1 MYQFSRAAMALLVS
15 ALFVVGSV
23 GAARSATGL
32 SPQTTADLYQTYH
45 LLATSAYAEVSP
57 QKIVDGGLAALAAVA
72 KKNKTHVKLPAI
84 RVNGNADAMG
94 ALQKTIVAVAPKL
107 HLTPTQAAYVALF
120 GMAGAMKDKYTTF
133 FTPDQFK
140 QFNDELD
147 PAKISG
153 IGVLVGSDA
162 DTGYT
167 EATYVVP
174 GTPADR
180 AGLQSGDDI
189 TAVNGTSTKGL
200 KLDAITKLL
209 RGKTGTVANV
219 SVSRNGAS
227 IGAPIAIVRAQIQ
240 PPSVVYRMLPNDV
253 AYLSIFAFGQDTPA
267 QFDDALAKVRDDGA
281 KALVVDL
288 RYNGG
293 GYVDSALQIS
303 SDFISGKPLYTVV
316 QRGEAPQTYDADVSD
331 VSTLPLAVL
340 VNAYSASA
348 SEITAGAL
356 QDDNA
361 AVLVGEK
368 TFGKGVMQTVTRLPG
383 GAAVKITTAH
393 YLTPAKRDIN
403 LRGLQPDL
411 KVSENKKA
419 VLGDPARDAQL
430 QAAINLLQKKIALA
444 K

>member
-1 MYQFSRAAMALLVS
+1 MYQLSRAATALLVS
-15 ALFVVGSV
+15 ALLFVSAA
-23 GAARSATGL
+23 GAARSAAGL
-32 SPQTTADLYQTYH
+32 SPETAADLYQTYH
-45 LLATSAYAEVSP
+45 LLSTSAYAEVP
-57 QKIVDGGLAALAAVA
+57 QQKIIDGGLAALAAVA
-72 KKNKTHVKLPAI
+72 KQKKAHVKLPAI
-84 RVNGNADAMG
+84 HVGGNADAIG
-94 ALQKTIVAVAPKL
+94 ALKKTIVAVAPKL

-147 PAKISG
+147 PTKISG
-153 IGVLVGSDA
+153 IGVLVGSDP

-189 TAVNGTSTKGL
+189 TAVDGTSTKGL

-209 RGKTGTVANV
+209 RGKTGTVVNV

-227 IGAPIAIVRAQIQ
+227 IGAPLAIVRAQIQ
-240 PPSVVYRMLPNDV
+240 PPSVVYRMLPDHV
-253 AYLSIFAFGQDTPA
+253 GYLNIFAFGQETPA
-267 QFDDALAKVRDDGA
+267 QFDDALAKVRDAGA

-293 GYVDSALQIS
+293 GYVISALQIS
-303 SDFISGKPLYTVV
+303 SDFISGKPLYTVE
-316 QRGEAPQTYDADVSD
+316 QRGEAPQTYDADVGS

-356 QDDNA
+356 QDDGA
-361 AVLVGEK
+361 GVLVGEK
-368 TFGKGVMQTVTRLPG
+368 TFGKGVMQTVTRLPD
-383 GAAVKITTAH
+383 GAAIKITTAH

-403 LRGLQPDL
+403 LRGLEPDL

-430 QAAINLLQKKIALA
+430 QAALNLLQKKIALA